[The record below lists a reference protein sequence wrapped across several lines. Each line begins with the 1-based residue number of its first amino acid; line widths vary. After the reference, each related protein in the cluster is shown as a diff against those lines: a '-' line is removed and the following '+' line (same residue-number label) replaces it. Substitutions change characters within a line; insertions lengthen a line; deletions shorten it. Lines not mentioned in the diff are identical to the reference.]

1 MIRKIASVV
10 ALIIAALPMVA
21 LTATMTSASTPSAN
35 DNPAKIT
42 IFNQG
47 GYVADY
53 QVSYS
58 FNGQK
63 RSLNTRQL
71 RLGQKHT
78 FKLPSNSLNV
88 RVRGQVYTG
97 LAWERKRIIF
107 DQNFKSAPSEICF
120 KTYGTT
126 LAAKWDNRCNADF

>member
-1 MIRKIASVV
+1 MIRKMLAATTIA
-10 ALIIAALPMVA
+10 IATVPMVA
-21 LTATMTSASTPSAN
+21 LTANMALAGSEQS
-35 DNPAKIT
+35 KIT

-58 FNGQK
+58 LNGQK
-63 RSLNTRQL
+63 KSTNIRSL
-71 RLGQKHT
+71 RLGQKRT
-78 FKLPSNSLNV
+78 LSVPANSKNI

-97 LAWERKRIIF
+97 LAWEPKRLIF
-107 DQNFKSAPSEICF
+107 EKTYATAPSEVCF

-126 LAAKWDNRCNADF
+126 LAAKWDNECNADF